1 LAGFFTN
8 QLEGYLN
15 MYPSGPSGRSVTS
28 EHIYSQSQSAD
39 EGAGASAARRSF
51 ASTRNPLGQLIE
63 HRFAE
68 PTSPVRS
75 YSELERRSGVSRE
88 ALSRYITSRP
98 DRRRSPTVETLSAIA
113 SALDMNIEMLCR
125 AAAMR
130 GPARPD
136 MEALASSRSEQ
147 AGPLLGQLSD
157 EQFHALLGFLRQM
170 LTGESER

>member
-1 LAGFFTN
+1 
-8 QLEGYLN
+8 
-15 MYPSGPSGRSVTS
+15 MYPNGPSGRSVTS
-28 EHIYSQSQSAD
+28 EHVSSQGQPVD
-39 EGAGASAARRSF
+39 EGLAAANAARRSF

-88 ALSRYITSRP
+88 ALSRYITSRS

-113 SALDMNIEMLCR
+113 GALDMNIETLCR

-170 LTGESER
+170 LAGEPER

>member
-1 LAGFFTN
+1 
-8 QLEGYLN
+8 
-15 MYPSGPSGRSVTS
+15 MYYNTRPSGRSINPGDS
-28 EHIYSQSQSAD
+28 YSHKEPAHAGLSAN
-39 EGAGASAARRSF
+39 GGSGSGRRSSE
-51 ASTRNPLGQLIE
+51 STRNPLGQMIE

-68 PTSPVRS
+68 ASSPCRS

-88 ALSRYITSRP
+88 ALSRYITSRA

-113 SALDMNIEMLCR
+113 AALDMNIETLCR

-147 AGPLLGQLSD
+147 SAPLLGQLTE
-157 EQFHALLGFLRQM
+157 EQFHALLAFLRQM
-170 LTGESER
+170 LEGQPR

>member
-1 LAGFFTN
+1 
-8 QLEGYLN
+8 
-15 MYPSGPSGRSVTS
+15 MYYNTRPSGRSISTS
-28 EHIYSQSQSAD
+28 DSYSHK
-39 EGAGASAARRSF
+39 EPASAGVGTNGGSGTGRRSSE
-51 ASTRNPLGQLIE
+51 STRNSLGQLIE

-68 PTSPVRS
+68 ASSPCRS

-88 ALSRYITSRP
+88 ALSRYITSRA

-113 SALDMNIEMLCR
+113 TALDMNIETLCR

-147 AGPLLGQLSD
+147 SAPLLGQLSE
-157 EQFHALLGFLRQM
+157 EQFHALLAFLRQM
-170 LTGESER
+170 LEGQPR

>member
-1 LAGFFTN
+1 
-8 QLEGYLN
+8 
-15 MYPSGPSGRSVTS
+15 MYSSGPFGRSATP
-28 EHIYSQSQSAD
+28 EHAYSQNPAESSFG
-39 EGAGASAARRSF
+39 GANTFPRRSTI
-51 ASTRNPLGQLIE
+51 AARNPLGQVIE

-68 PTSPVRS
+68 LSSPCRS

-113 SALDMNIEMLCR
+113 GALDMNIETLCR

-136 MEALASSRSEQ
+136 METLANNRSEQ
-147 AGPLLGQLSD
+147 AAPLLGQLSD
-157 EQFHALLGFLRQM
+157 EQFHALLGFLRHM
-170 LTGESER
+170 LIRSED

>member
-1 LAGFFTN
+1 
-8 QLEGYLN
+8 

-28 EHIYSQSQSAD
+28 EHAYSQGQSVD
-39 EGAGASAARRSF
+39 EASAGANAARRSF

-113 SALDMNIEMLCR
+113 SALDMNIELLCR

-157 EQFHALLGFLRQM
+157 EQFHALLAFLRQM
-170 LTGESER
+170 LAGEPER

>member
-1 LAGFFTN
+1 MSTNGPVGRSAASAQRYHQNASEAGF
-8 QLEGYLN
+8 
-15 MYPSGPSGRSVTS
+15 
-28 EHIYSQSQSAD
+28 A
-39 EGAGASAARRSF
+39 GAGANSSTRRPAGSA
-51 ASTRNPLGQLIE
+51 RNPLGQVIE

-68 PTSPVRS
+68 PSSPCRS

-113 SALDMNIEMLCR
+113 GALDMNIETLCR

-136 MEALASSRSEQ
+136 MESLASSRSEQ
-147 AGPLLGQLSD
+147 AAHLLGQLRD
-157 EQFHALLGFLRQM
+157 EQFQALLGFLRQM
-170 LTGESER
+170 LADSEG